1 MSNPDDLQIVRWWL
15 DYLKTLGV
23 TITIEGDEARVKA
36 PPGVLTEGRLRDL
49 RTYKAE
55 VIEILASEAT

>member
-1 MSNPDDLQIVRWWL
+1 MANPDDLQIVRWWL

-23 TITIEGDEARVKA
+23 TITIEGDEARATA

-49 RTYKAE
+49 RAYRGE
-55 VIEILASEAT
+55 VLEILKNGAA